1 MNIDHMEIEDYEE
14 LVEAL
19 RSCRYPLP
27 LDDDQ
32 IKALAQRAR
41 IRHVLRGET
50 VMKQDDEPS
59 DALYFII
66 TGQLR
71 SADTSGD
78 QPNLLNF
85 HAAKSFVG
93 EQGMLYNQPRAAT
106 VDAISDAKLAF
117 WDRAGFDWLLG
128 QDDRIWSYFEELYR
142 HRERRARRP
151 FTGKQWDEVT
161 LVRTGKH
168 IMMLIVA
175 LFGPAFLL
183 LLSLG
188 VLILLLALDLDLPV
202 LTGVVVGVPI
212 FLSLVWAVYNY
223 IDWRDDEYIVTSKR
237 VIHIERFVIYGQMRH
252 EAPLIRIQDVTVV
265 ASNFWERVLD
275 FYDLSIQTAGA
286 GTILFT
292 GMRDAERTME
302 VIFEERSKA
311 LERREAADVAHIRK
325 ALGDRIQRTVG
336 DVTLPVDTLEPTSGY
351 YAEKKMWRLP
361 PLIDYLW
368 PRMWVAEGDTITWRK
383 HWFIWLKKTWLAL
396 LVFLALLALIVLNLL
411 GWPPF
416 NALQGSSLALTLA
429 LGLAATLT
437 FLWYVYLYDDW
448 HRDVYIV
455 TKDRIVDVESSS
467 FRLQGE
473 ERREGTFDVVQNI
486 TYVVPGFFNNLLDL
500 GSVTIET
507 AGTAET
513 FSFDEVFH
521 PSLVQ
526 QEIVNRMVAF
536 QEERRRQERVRE
548 DTKLAEWFGEYQF
561 LHIGGDHSPD
571 QATG

>member
-1 MNIDHMEIEDYEE
+1 MMKIDYMTPEDYEE

-19 RSCRYPLP
+19 RTCRQPLP

-32 IKALAQRAR
+32 IRALAQRAR
-41 IRHVLRGET
+41 VREVLRGET
-50 VMKQDDEPS
+50 VLKQGEEPDE
-59 DALYFII
+59 LYFVIS
-66 TGQLR
+66 GQLR
-71 SADTSGD
+71 AADTSGD

-85 HAAKSFVG
+85 HAAKTFVG

-106 VDAISDAKLAF
+106 VDAISDAKLAA
-117 WDRAGFDWLLG
+117 WDRSAFDWLLG
-128 QDDRIWSYFEELYR
+128 QDDRCWSYFEDLYR
-142 HRERRARRP
+142 HRARRARRP
-151 FTGKQWDEVT
+151 FHGKQWDEVT

-168 IMMLIVA
+168 IMMLIAA
-175 LFGPAFLL
+175 LFGPVFLFL
-183 LLSLG
+183 FSLG
-188 VLILLLALDLDLPV
+188 VLIFALVFDSNLPILTAAAVGAPLL
-202 LTGVVVGVPI
+202 
-212 FLSLVWAVYNY
+212 FSLVWGVFNY
-223 IDWRDDEYIVTSKR
+223 INWRDDEYIVTSKR
-237 VIHIERFVIYGQMRH
+237 VIHIERFVIYGEKRD
-252 EAPLIRIQDVTVV
+252 EAPLIRIQDVTV
-265 ASNFWERVLD
+265 AATNFWERVLD
-275 FYDLSIQTAGA
+275 FYDLSIKTAGA
-286 GTILFT
+286 GTIVFS

-302 VIFEERSKA
+302 IIFEERAKA

-325 ALGDRIQRTVG
+325 SLANRMHRTVG

-351 YAEKKMWRLP
+351 YAERKRRRLP
-361 PLIDYLW
+361 PLINYLW

-396 LVFLALLALIVLNLL
+396 LVFLALLILMILALL

-416 NALQGSSLALTLA
+416 DAFEGSSLALGLVLVLA
-429 LGLAATLT
+429 TVAA
-437 FLWYVYLYDDW
+437 FLWYIYLYDDW

-455 TKDRIVDVESSS
+455 TKDRIVDVQSSS

-486 TYVVPGFFNNLLDL
+486 TYVVPGFFNNLLNL

-513 FSFDEVFH
+513 FTFDEVFN

-536 QEERRRQERVRE
+536 QEERRRQERIRE
-548 DTKLAEWFGEYQF
+548 DTKLAEWFGEYQY
-561 LHIGGDHSPD
+561 LHMGGDHSPD
-571 QATG
+571 QATS

>member
-1 MNIDHMEIEDYEE
+1 MNIDYMTPEDYEE
-14 LVEAL
+14 LVEGL
-19 RSCRYPLP
+19 RTCRQPLP

-32 IKALAQRAR
+32 IKALANRAR
-41 IRHVLRGET
+41 IRDVLRGEI
-50 VMKQDDEPS
+50 VIQQGKEP
-59 DALYFII
+59 DALYFVVS
-66 TGQLR
+66 GQLR
-71 SADTSGD
+71 SADTSGGS
-78 QPNLLNF
+78 PNLLNF
-85 HAAKSFVG
+85 HAAKTFVG

-106 VDAISDAKLAF
+106 VDAISDAKLAY
-117 WDRAGFDWLLG
+117 WDRSAFDWLLG
-128 QDDRIWSYFEELYR
+128 QDDRCWSYFEALYR

-175 LFGPAFLL
+175 LFGPVFLL

-188 VLILLLALDLDLPV
+188 VLIFSLALDLTLPI
-202 LTGVVVGVPI
+202 LTGVVVGVPM
-212 FLSLVWAVYNY
+212 FFSLVWGVFNY
-223 IDWRDDEYIVTSKR
+223 INWKDDEYIVTSKR
-237 VIHIERFVIYGQMRH
+237 VIHIERFVIYGEKRD

-265 ASNFWERVLD
+265 ATNFWERLLN
-275 FYDLSIQTAGA
+275 FHDLSIKTAGA
-286 GTILFT
+286 GTIVFA
-292 GMRDAERTME
+292 GMRDAEGAME
-302 VIFEERSKA
+302 VIFDERAKA

-325 ALGDRIQRTVG
+325 ALAKRIDKTVG

-351 YAEKKMWRLP
+351 YAEGKRRRLP

-396 LVFLALLALIVLNLL
+396 LVFLALLVLMVLNLL

-416 NALQGSSLALTLA
+416 DSLEGNSVMLTLV
-429 LGLAATLT
+429 LGLAATVA
-437 FLWYVYLYDDW
+437 FLWYIYLYDDW

-455 TKDRIVDVESSS
+455 TKDRIIDVQSSS

-473 ERREGTFDVVQNI
+473 ERREGTFDVIQNI
-486 TYVVPGFFNNLLDL
+486 TYVVPGFFNNLLNL

-513 FSFDEVFH
+513 FTFFNVFH

-526 QEIVNRMVAF
+526 QEVVNRMVAF
-536 QEERRRQERVRE
+536 QEERRRQERLRE
-548 DTKLAEWFGEYQF
+548 DTKLAEWFGEYQY
-561 LHIGGDHSPD
+561 LHLGGDHPSD
-571 QATG
+571 QTTS

>member
-1 MNIDHMEIEDYEE
+1 MKIDYMTPEDYEE

-19 RSCRYPLP
+19 RTCRQPLP

-32 IKALAQRAR
+32 ISDFAHRAR
-41 IRHVLRGET
+41 VREVLRGET
-50 VMKQDDEPS
+50 VLKQGEEP
-59 DALYFII
+59 DLFYFII
-66 TGQLR
+66 SGQLR

-78 QPNLLNF
+78 RPNLLNF
-85 HAAKSFVG
+85 HAAKTFVG

-106 VDAISDAKLAF
+106 VDAISDAKLAA
-117 WDRAGFDWLLG
+117 WDKSAFDWLLG
-128 QDDRIWSYFEELYR
+128 QDDRCWSYFEDLYR

-151 FTGKQWDEVT
+151 FQGKQWDEVT

-175 LFGPAFLL
+175 LFGPVFLFL
-183 LLSLG
+183 FSLG
-188 VLILLLALDLDLPV
+188 VLIFFLVLDLDLPI
-202 LTGVVVGVPI
+202 LTGVIVGVPLL
-212 FLSLVWAVYNY
+212 FSLVWGVFNY

-237 VIHIERFVIYGQMRH
+237 VIHIERFVIYGEKRD

-265 ASNFWERVLD
+265 ASNFWERLLD
-275 FYDLSIQTAGA
+275 FDDLTIQTAGA
-286 GTILFT
+286 GTIVFA

-302 VIFEERSKA
+302 VIFQERAKA

-325 ALGDRIQRTVG
+325 ALGDRIHRTVG

-351 YAEKKMWRLP
+351 YAERKRWRLP
-361 PLIDYLW
+361 PLINYLW

-396 LVFLALLALIVLNLL
+396 LVFLALLTLTILALL

-416 NALQGSSLALTLA
+416 DAFEGSSLVLVLVLVLA
-429 LGLAATLT
+429 TVAA
-437 FLWYVYLYDDW
+437 FLWYIYLYDDW

-455 TKDRIVDVESSS
+455 TKDRIIDVQSSS

-486 TYVVPGFFNNLLDL
+486 TYVVPGFFNNLLSL
-500 GSVTIET
+500 GNVTIET

-513 FSFDEVFH
+513 FTFDEVFN

-536 QEERRRQERVRE
+536 QEERRRQERIRE
-548 DTKLAEWFGEYQF
+548 DTKLAEWFGEYQY
-561 LHIGGDHSPD
+561 LHMGGDHSPD
-571 QATG
+571 QATS